1 MMKLWI
7 VHASITPGG
16 ARTGHEFID
25 KAAIASQGAPTH
37 DFGEGAAM

>member
-7 VHASITPGG
+7 VHASITRGG

-25 KAAIASQGAPTH
+25 KDEMVSQGATAH
-37 DFGEGAAM
+37 HVGEAAAM